1 MVDVKRG
8 QRAFALSLAVLV
20 VAAICVLPAP
30 AGADAIGDKQAE
42 ANAIAGKI
50 DQLNHTIERN
60 AELANEAQIELDG
73 LNQQVLDAQG
83 KVAAAQAEHDK
94 HEGELRD
101 YAVNAY
107 VHGTDAVSQAQASI
121 GSDPGDQGQRQGY
134 LTAASGN
141 RQQLID
147 SLRATEQDLNARIG
161 QLDQAKGAAE
171 AKARDLKNQQ
181 SAAQSAVQQQQSL
194 YNQAQGELA
203 TLVQQAQQRAAA
215 EQQAAAEARAAAA
228 QAQAQARAQA
238 QAQAQAQAAPAT
250 GRGAAAAAP
259 AARAP
264 SPRAPAPPAPAA
276 PSAPPSGNGGAGAA
290 IAEAQRQLGKPYVW
304 GAAGPNAFDCS
315 GLTAWA
321 WRAGGVSL
329 PHFSGAQYA
338 STTHVSMSAIQPGDL
353 IFYESP
359 DQHVALYV
367 GGGQIIHAPHAGS
380 VVKYDSLYYWNVTM
394 MASRP

>member
-1 MVDVKRG
+1 
-8 QRAFALSLAVLV
+8 
-20 VAAICVLPAP
+20 VAAISVLPVP
-30 AGADAIGDKQAE
+30 AGADAVADKQAE

-50 DQLNHTIERN
+50 DQLNHTIEHN
-60 AELANEAQIELDG
+60 AEAANEAQIELDG
-73 LNQQVLDAQG
+73 LNQQVQDAQG
-83 KVAAAQAEHDK
+83 KVATAQAEHDK

-107 VHGTDAVSQAQASI
+107 VHGTDAVSQAQALT
-121 GSDPGDQGQRQGY
+121 GSDPGNQGQRQGY

-141 RQQLID
+141 RQQLVD
-147 SLRATEQDLNARIG
+147 SLRATEEDLNARIG
-161 QLDQAKGAAE
+161 QLNQSKGAAE
-171 AKARDLKNQQ
+171 AKAKDLKNQQ
-181 SAAQSAVQQQQSL
+181 DAAQSAVQQQQSL
-194 YNQAQGELA
+194 YNEAQGELA

-215 EQQAAAEARAAAA
+215 QQQAAAEARAAAA
-228 QAQAQARAQA
+228 QAQAQAQA
-238 QAQAQAQAAPAT
+238 AQAQAAPAAS
-250 GRGAAAAAP
+250 RGATAAVAAPAPRAPAARAAAPAAPAAAAAP
-259 AARAP
+259 SGP
-264 SPRAPAPPAPAA
+264 A
-276 PSAPPSGNGGAGAA
+276 PSANGGAGAA

-304 GAAGPNAFDCS
+304 GAAGPDAFDCS

-338 STTHVSMSAIQPGDL
+338 STTHISMSAIQPGDL

-380 VVKYDSLYYWNVTM
+380 VVKYDSLYYWNTSM

>member
-1 MVDVKRG
+1 MVDVKRR
-8 QRAFALSLAVLV
+8 QRACALFLAILT
-20 VAAICVLPAP
+20 VAAICALPQTAS
-30 AGADAIGDKQAE
+30 ADAIADKQAQ
-42 ANAIAGKI
+42 ANALASKI
-50 DQLNHTIERN
+50 DELNHVIERN
-60 AELANEAQIELDG
+60 AEAANQAQIELDG
-73 LNQQVLDAQG
+73 LTQQVQDAQT

-107 VHGTDAVSQAQASI
+107 VHGTDAVSQQQASGI
-121 GSDPGDQGQRQGY
+121 DPADQGQRQGY

-147 SLRATEQDLNARIG
+147 ELRATEEDLKVQIG
-161 QLDQAKGAAE
+161 QLNEAKGAAE
-171 AKARDLKNQQ
+171 AKAADLQNQK
-181 SAAQSAVQQQQSL
+181 SAAESAVSQQQGL

-203 TLVQQAQQRAAA
+203 TLVRQAQERAAA
-215 EQQAAAEARAAAA
+215 EQQAAAEARAKAAAA
-228 QAQAQARAQA
+228 QAQASAPPSAAR
-238 QAQAQAQAAPAT
+238 
-250 GRGAAAAAP
+250 GGGASAVARPSGGAAAP
-259 AARAP
+259 AA
-264 SPRAPAPPAPAA
+264 PAGPA
-276 PSAPPSGNGGAGAA
+276 PSAKGGAGAA
-290 IAEAQRQLGKPYVW
+290 IAEAQRQLGKPYAW

-329 PHFSGAQYA
+329 PHFSGAQYS
-338 STTHVSMSAIQPGDL
+338 STTHISMSAIQPGDL

-367 GGGQIIHAPHAGS
+367 GGGQIIHAPHAGD
-380 VVKYDSLYYWNVTM
+380 VVRYDSLYYWNTSM

>member
-1 MVDVKRG
+1 MVDVKRR
-8 QRAFALSLAVLV
+8 QRACALSLAALA
-20 VAAICVLPAP
+20 VAALTALPLPAR
-30 AGADAIGDKQAE
+30 ADPIADKQAE

-50 DQLNHTIERN
+50 DELNHTIEHN
-60 AELANEAQIELDG
+60 AEQANEAQIELDG
-73 LNQQVLDAQG
+73 LNQQVQDAQT

-107 VHGTDAVSQAQASI
+107 VHGTDAVSQAQQAS
-121 GSDPGDQGQRQGY
+121 GTNPDDQSQRQGY

-141 RQQLID
+141 RQALVD
-147 SLRATEQDLNARIG
+147 SLRATEEDLNARIG
-161 QLDQAKGAAE
+161 QLNQAKSSAE
-171 AKARDLKNQQ
+171 AKARDLRNQQ
-181 SAAQSAVQQQQSL
+181 AAAQSAVQQQQSL

-203 TLVQQAQQRAAA
+203 TLVQQAQAREAAA
-215 EQQAAAEARAAAA
+215 QQAAAEARAAAA
-228 QAQAQARAQA
+228 AQA
-238 QAQAQAQAAPAT
+238 QAQAQAQAAAVSAASRGGGGAPAA
-250 GRGAAAAAP
+250 RAAAPAPVGNAAAP
-259 AARAP
+259 AAP
-264 SPRAPAPPAPAA
+264 SGPPPAVA
-276 PSAPPSGNGGAGAA
+276 GGAAAA

-321 WRAGGVSL
+321 WRAGGVDL

-338 STTHVSMSAIQPGDL
+338 STTHISMSAIQPGDL

-367 GGGQIIHAPHAGS
+367 GGGQIIHAPHTGS
-380 VVKYDSLYYWNVTM
+380 VVKYDSIYYWNTTM
-394 MASRP
+394 LASRP

>member
-1 MVDVKRG
+1 MVDVKRR
-8 QRAFALSLAVLV
+8 QRAFALLLAAVIV
-20 VAAICVLPAP
+20 SAACLLPRA
-30 AGADAIGDKQAE
+30 AGADAITDKQAE
-42 ANAIAGKI
+42 ANAIASKI
-50 DQLNHTIERN
+50 DELNHTIEHD
-60 AELANEAQIELDG
+60 AEAANEAQIQLDG
-73 LNQQVLDAQG
+73 LNQQVQDAQA

-107 VHGTDAVSQAQASI
+107 VHGTDEVSQQQAS
-121 GSDPGDQGQRQGY
+121 GSDPNDQGQREGY

-147 SLRATEQDLNARIG
+147 ELRATEQDLNTQIG
-161 QLDQAKGAAE
+161 ELNDAKSAAVS
-171 AKARDLKNQQ
+171 KAQDLQNQQ
-181 SAAQSAVQQQQSL
+181 NAAQSAVNQQQAL
-194 YNQAQGELA
+194 YTQAQGELA

-215 EQQAAAEARAAAA
+215 EQQAAAEARARAAAA
-228 QAQAQARAQA
+228 QAP
-238 QAQAQAQAAPAT
+238 APVA
-250 GRGAAAAAP
+250 GRGGGSGASTGGGSGGS
-259 AARAP
+259 AP
-264 SPRAPAPPAPAA
+264 SGPPPAV
-276 PSAPPSGNGGAGAA
+276 NGGAGAA

-304 GAAGPNAFDCS
+304 GAAGPDAFDCS

-338 STTHVSMSAIQPGDL
+338 ATTHIPLSAIQPGDL

-367 GGGQIIHAPHAGS
+367 GGGQIIHAPHAGT
-380 VVKYDSLYYWNVTM
+380 VVQYDSLYYWNTSM

>member
-1 MVDVKRG
+1 MVDVKRR
-8 QRAFALSLAVLV
+8 QRAFALSLAALA
-20 VAAICVLPAP
+20 VAAISAIPVP
-30 AGADAIGDKQAE
+30 AGADAVADKQAQ

-50 DQLNHTIERN
+50 DQLNHSIERN
-60 AELANEAQIELDG
+60 AEAANQAKIELDG
-73 LNQQVLDAQG
+73 LNQQVQDAQG
-83 KVAAAQAEHDK
+83 KVATAQAEHDK

-107 VHGTDAVSQAQASI
+107 VHGTDAVSQAQAST
-121 GSDPGDQGQRQGY
+121 GSDPADQGQRQGY

-147 SLRATEQDLNARIG
+147 ALRATEEDLNARIG
-161 QLDQAKGAAE
+161 QLNQSKSAAE
-171 AKARDLKNQQ
+171 AKAKDLRNQQ
-181 SAAQSAVQQQQSL
+181 AAAQSAVQQQQSL
-194 YNQAQGELA
+194 YQQAQGEIA

-228 QAQAQARAQA
+228 QAQAQAQA
-238 QAQAQAQAAPAT
+238 QARAAPAA
-250 GRGAAAAAP
+250 GRGAAAP
-259 AARAP
+259 A
-264 SPRAPAPPAPAA
+264 PRAPAPRSAPAA
-276 PSAPPSGNGGAGAA
+276 PSGPPPSANGGAGAA
-290 IAEAQRQLGKPYVW
+290 VAEAQRQLGKPYAW
-304 GAAGPNAFDCS
+304 GAAGPDAFDCS

-329 PHFSGAQYA
+329 PHFSGAQYS
-338 STTHVSMSAIQPGDL
+338 STTHISMSAIQPGDL

-380 VVKYDSLYYWNVTM
+380 VVKYDSLYYWNTSM

>member
-1 MVDVKRG
+1 MVDVKRR
-8 QRAFALSLAVLV
+8 QRACALFLATLV
-20 VAAICVLPAP
+20 VAALCALPQS
-30 AGADAIGDKQAE
+30 AGADAIADKQAQ
-42 ANAIAGKI
+42 ANAIAAKI
-50 DQLNHTIERN
+50 DELNHTIERN
-60 AELANEAQIELDG
+60 AEAANQAQIELDG
-73 LNQQVLDAQG
+73 LNQQVQDAQA

-107 VHGTDAVSQAQASI
+107 VHGTDAVSQQQASS
-121 GSDPGDQGQRQGY
+121 GSDPNDQGQREGY

-147 SLRATEQDLNARIG
+147 ELRATQEDLNTQID
-161 QLDQAKGAAE
+161 QLNQAKGAAE
-171 AKARDLKNQQ
+171 AKAKDLQDQQ
-181 SAAQSAVQQQQSL
+181 SAAQSAVNQQQGL

-203 TLVQQAQQRAAA
+203 TLVKQAQERAAA
-215 EQQAAAEARAAAA
+215 QQAAA
-228 QAQAQARAQA
+228 AQARAQA
-238 QAQAQAQAAPAT
+238 AAAQAKAT
-250 GRGAAAAAP
+250 TGGGGRSGGGGGGG
-259 AARAP
+259 
-264 SPRAPAPPAPAA
+264 SA
-276 PSAPPSGNGGAGAA
+276 PSAPTGPPPSVNGGAGAA

-338 STTHVSMSAIQPGDL
+338 STTHISMSAIQPGDL

-367 GGGQIIHAPHAGS
+367 GGGQIIHAPHAGD
-380 VVKYDSLYYWNVTM
+380 VVRYDSLYYWNTSM

>member
-1 MVDVKRG
+1 MVDVKRR
-8 QRAFALSLAVLV
+8 QRAFALSLAALA
-20 VAAICVLPAP
+20 VAAISAIPVP
-30 AGADAIGDKQAE
+30 AGADAVADKQAQ

-50 DQLNHTIERN
+50 DQLNHSIERN
-60 AELANEAQIELDG
+60 AEAANQAKIELDG
-73 LNQQVLDAQG
+73 LNQQVQDAQG
-83 KVAAAQAEHDK
+83 KVATAQAEHDK

-107 VHGTDAVSQAQASI
+107 VHGTDAVSQAQAST
-121 GSDPGDQGQRQGY
+121 GSDPADQGQRQGY

-147 SLRATEQDLNARIG
+147 ALRATEEDLNTRIG
-161 QLDQAKGAAE
+161 QLNQSKSAAE
-171 AKARDLKNQQ
+171 AKAKDLRNQQ
-181 SAAQSAVQQQQSL
+181 AAAQSAVQQQQSL
-194 YNQAQGELA
+194 YQQAQGEIA

-228 QAQAQARAQA
+228 QAQAQAQA
-238 QAQAQAQAAPAT
+238 QARAAPAA
-250 GRGAAAAAP
+250 GRGAAAP
-259 AARAP
+259 A
-264 SPRAPAPPAPAA
+264 PRAPAPRSAPAA
-276 PSAPPSGNGGAGAA
+276 PSGPPPSANGGAGAA
-290 IAEAQRQLGKPYVW
+290 VAEAQRQLGKPYAW
-304 GAAGPNAFDCS
+304 GAAGPDAFDCS

-329 PHFSGAQYA
+329 PHFSGAQYS
-338 STTHVSMSAIQPGDL
+338 STTHISMSAIQPGDL

-380 VVKYDSLYYWNVTM
+380 VVKYDSLYYWNTSM

>member
-1 MVDVKRG
+1 VKRR
-8 QRAFALSLAVLV
+8 QRAGALFLATLA
-20 VAAICVLPAP
+20 VAAICALPQTAN
-30 AGADAIGDKQAE
+30 ADAVADKQAQ
-42 ANAIAGKI
+42 ANAIAAKI
-50 DQLNHTIERN
+50 DELNHTIERN
-60 AELANEAQIELDG
+60 AEAANAAQIELDG
-73 LNQQVLDAQG
+73 LNQQVTDAQT

-94 HEGELRD
+94 HQGELRD

-107 VHGTDAVSQAQASI
+107 VHGTDNVSQQQASS
-121 GSDPGDQGQRQGY
+121 SDPDNQGQREGY

-147 SLRATEQDLNARIG
+147 ELRATEEDLNAQIG
-161 QLDQAKGAAE
+161 QLNQAKGAAE
-171 AKARDLKNQQ
+171 AKAQDLQNQKTSAE
-181 SAAQSAVQQQQSL
+181 SAAAQQQTL

-203 TLVQQAQQRAAA
+203 TLVQQAQAKAAA
-215 EQQAAAEARAAAA
+215 EQAAA
-228 QAQAQARAQA
+228 AQARAQA
-238 QAQAQAQAAPAT
+238 AAAQANAQTKTTAPAT
-250 GRGAAAAAP
+250 GRGGGSSAP
-259 AARAP
+259 VGP
-264 SPRAPAPPAPAA
+264 PPAT
-276 PSAPPSGNGGAGAA
+276 NGGAGAA

-329 PHFSGAQYA
+329 PHFSGAQYS

-367 GGGQIIHAPHAGS
+367 GGGQIIHAPHAGA
-380 VVKYDSLYYWNVTM
+380 VVRYDSLYYWNTSM